1 MSITSKIEW
10 TEATWNPI
18 TGCTKCSAGCEHCY
32 AATLAKRL
40 HAMGNI
46 RYTNGFKVTVHRD
59 LFERPL
65 TWTKPKMIF
74 VNSMSDIFHE
84 DVADEDILKIF
95 ETMTDEWLDFIAQ
108 CRAGLEHEYDVVEGP
123 MADDTI
129 WNYVEEFL
137 AGNISRA
144 AFWELAKFRYPT
156 HQIVFCTEK
165 SLQTLKFLRSYEV

>member
-1 MSITSKIEW
+1 MEELYHGSNLIVKEPRIL
-10 TEATWNPI
+10 I
-18 TGCTKCSAGCEHCY
+18 QGFYKDFGFGFYCTKREKQAVRWALTKKKKHC
-32 AATLAKRL
+32 
-40 HAMGNI
+40 
-46 RYTNGFKVTVHRD
+46 
-59 LFERPL
+59 
-65 TWTKPKMIF
+65 
-74 VNSMSDIFHE
+74 VNVYEYVPTESLNM
-84 DVADEDILKIF
+84 KIF

-137 AGNISRA
+137 AGNISRP
-144 AFWELAKFRYPT
+144 AFWELVKFRYPT

>member
-1 MSITSKIEW
+1 MEELYHGSNLVV
-10 TEATWNPI
+10 TEPRI
-18 TGCTKCSAGCEHCY
+18 LIQGFYKDFGFGFYCTKREKQ
-32 AATLAKRL
+32 AARWA
-40 HAMGNI
+40 
-46 RYTNGFKVTVHRD
+46 
-59 LFERPL
+59 L
-65 TWTKPKMIF
+65 TKKKSHY
-74 VNSMSDIFHE
+74 VNVYEYVQTESLNM
-84 DVADEDILKIF
+84 KIF

-108 CRAGLEHEYDVVEGP
+108 CRSGLEHEYDVVEGP

-144 AFWELAKFRYPT
+144 AFWELVKFRYPT